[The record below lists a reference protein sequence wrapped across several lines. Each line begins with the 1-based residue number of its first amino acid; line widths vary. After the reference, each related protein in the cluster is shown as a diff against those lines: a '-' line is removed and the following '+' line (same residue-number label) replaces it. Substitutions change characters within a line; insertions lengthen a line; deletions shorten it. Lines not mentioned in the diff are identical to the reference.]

1 MMSHLWKSADKSI
14 QKRVL
19 KLGVFTKKPTE
30 CSTCTIIVENINII
44 GMSEMDLKEK
54 YYTNILD
61 GESEKMMVI
70 GEASSEIDEKI
81 ERVICMMNINER
93 SLVTIAMP
101 LKQSDESVDNNE
113 SVIVKFEITLILC
126 KRHKPVWDWSAKE
139 KYQIA
144 LRYKERGT
152 ELFKEF
158 RIIDAFR
165 RFSKACKLLITLEP
179 IADLELDKQL
189 EYNINNLRLALYN
202 NMAICQ
208 LKRKNYQHVV
218 TLCTKVL
225 NKDENNVKALY
236 RRGVA
241 YGNMGDNEKAT
252 IDLKTVLTLESTNH
266 SAKEQFDVFNT
277 RLQESL
283 QRNKDMMRRMFKTY

>member
-1 MMSHLWKSADKSI
+1 
-14 QKRVL
+14 
-19 KLGVFTKKPTE
+19 
-30 CSTCTIIVENINII
+30 
-44 GMSEMDLKEK
+44 
-54 YYTNILD
+54 
-61 GESEKMMVI
+61 
-70 GEASSEIDEKI
+70 
-81 ERVICMMNINER
+81 MNINER
-93 SLVTIAMP
+93 SLVIIAMP
-101 LKQSDESVDNNE
+101 LKQSDESIDNNE
-113 SVIVKFEITLILC
+113 SVIVKFEITLSLC
-126 KRHKPVWDWSAKE
+126 KRHKTVWDWSAEE
-139 KYQIA
+139 KYQVA
-144 LRYKERGT
+144 LRYKGRGT
-152 ELFKEF
+152 ELFEDS

-179 IADLELDKQL
+179 IADLKLDKQL

-208 LKRKNYQHVV
+208 LKRKNYQHVI

-241 YGNMGDNEKAT
+241 YGNIGDNENAT
-252 IDLKTVLTLESTNH
+252 ADLKAVLTLESTNH
-266 SAKEQFDVFNT
+266 SAKEQFEVYNS

>member
-1 MMSHLWKSADKSI
+1 MSHLWKSADKSI

-19 KLGVFTKKPTE
+19 KSDVFTKKPTE
-30 CSTCTIIVENINII
+30 CSTCTIIVENINVT
-44 GMSEMDLKEK
+44 GMSETDLKEK
-54 YYTNILD
+54 YHTNILD
-61 GESEKMMVI
+61 GESEKTVVI

-81 ERVICMMNINER
+81 ERVICMMNINEK

-101 LKQSDESVDNNE
+101 IKQSDESVDNNE
-113 SVIVKFEITLILC
+113 SVKFEITLALC
-126 KRHKPVWDWSAKE
+126 KRHKSVWEWSAEE
-139 KYQIA
+139 KYQVA

-165 RFSKACKLLITLEP
+165 KFSKACKLLITLEP
-179 IADLELDKQL
+179 IADLKLDKQL

-252 IDLKTVLTLESTNH
+252 TDLKAVLTLESTNH
-266 SAKEQFDVFNT
+266 LAKEQFDVFNT
-277 RLQESL
+277 RLQESF